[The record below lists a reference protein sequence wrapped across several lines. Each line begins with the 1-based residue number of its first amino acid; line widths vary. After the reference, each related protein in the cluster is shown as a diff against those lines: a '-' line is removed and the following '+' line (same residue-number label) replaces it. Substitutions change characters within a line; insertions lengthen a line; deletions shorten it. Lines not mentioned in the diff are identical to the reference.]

1 MDLRQLRY
9 FLQIV
14 DSGSLSRASEILRIA
29 QPSLSLQLKALE
41 EELGTVLLIRHP
53 RGVTPTDLGLLL
65 CDHARKILREVD
77 HAKDA
82 IQSQIATPL
91 GKVIVGLP
99 TSACRGLTVP
109 FIEALAEQFP
119 SISLHIVESMTG
131 FLDEWIRSGRLDVAV
146 LYDPRPSEHVFTT
159 DILTEDLHL
168 LASPESSLKAG
179 KAVPFE
185 KVWKLPLVLPGV
197 SNVLRGLMEQMAVR
211 VGVDPGPILDCDS
224 LPSILEMVKQGRYTI
239 MPHFAATAEIGRGE
253 IIALPIIDP
262 TPSWT
267 LSIAISKRVL
277 NPRATEAVAELL
289 VNVIREL
296 VQNGDWHA
304 TLSRERNRN
313 GKRSGLRP
321 GA

>member
-41 EELGTVLLIRHP
+41 DELGTTLLIRHP

-109 FIEALAEQFP
+109 FMDALAGQFP

-146 LYDPRPSEHVFTT
+146 LYDPRSSEHVFTM
-159 DILTEDLHL
+159 DILTEELCL
-168 LASPESSLKAG
+168 LASPAAG
-179 KAVPFE
+179 FRTDEAVPFE
-185 KVWKLPLVLPGV
+185 KIWRLPLVLPGA
-197 SNVLRGLMEQMAVR
+197 SNVLRTLMEQMAVR
-211 VGVDPGPILDCDS
+211 AGVEPGPILDCDS
-224 LPSILEMVKQGRYTI
+224 LPSILEMVKQGHFTI
-239 MPHFAATAEIGRGE
+239 MPRFAATAEIGRGE
-253 IIALPIIDP
+253 IIALPITDP

-267 LSIAISKRVL
+267 LSIAISNRAL
-277 NPRATEAVAELL
+277 NPRASEAVAELL
-289 VNVIREL
+289 VNVIRDL
-296 VQNGDWHA
+296 VQDGRWQA
-304 TLSRERNRN
+304 TLSRERARN
-313 GKRSGLRP
+313 GKRAGQRVR
-321 GA
+321 A